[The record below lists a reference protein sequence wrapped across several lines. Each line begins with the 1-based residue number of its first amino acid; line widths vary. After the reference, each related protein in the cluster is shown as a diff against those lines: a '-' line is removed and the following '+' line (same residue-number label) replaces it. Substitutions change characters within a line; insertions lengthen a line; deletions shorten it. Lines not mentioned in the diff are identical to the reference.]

1 MKTKSILF
9 AIAALVLLSFTFI
22 SNQTKE
28 TTNAEAKQTTHVKA
42 QAKGGLAMEDQW

>member
-9 AIAALVLLSFTFI
+9 IVAAVVLLSFTFV

-28 TTNAEAKQTTHVKA
+28 TTHTKQTTGTNSN
-42 QAKGGLAMEDQW
+42 QSLKGGLAMEDKW

>member
-9 AIAALVLLSFTFI
+9 AIAALVLLSFTFV
-22 SNQTKE
+22 SKSSKE
-28 TTNAEAKQTTHVKA
+28 TTKAEAKQDTQFKA